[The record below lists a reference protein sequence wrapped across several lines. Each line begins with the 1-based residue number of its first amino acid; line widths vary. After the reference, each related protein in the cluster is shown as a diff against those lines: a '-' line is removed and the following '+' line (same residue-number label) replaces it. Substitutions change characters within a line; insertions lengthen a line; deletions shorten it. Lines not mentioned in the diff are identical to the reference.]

1 MINRILIR
9 IKVVQLLYSYLLTQT
24 DFRIEQEPD
33 GASNDKKFAYAAY
46 LNLMLLILEICG
58 LSTRPQAGKGSV
70 TADRK
75 LANGKLAKALAAD
88 PTVRRII
95 LRNSTDIDALRP
107 VAQHLHDTIV
117 ASAVYR
123 EYHRKRKAELAE
135 EVNMWIAVVETI
147 FAKDPVLDKAMRAL
161 DGYSN
166 VGYRRAVMQLA
177 NTLRSFYGASASYVQ
192 AYNALKESLDK
203 AYELYLSIF
212 VLITELTREQEA
224 RLETAMTKHLATSEE
239 RNPNRRFVDN
249 RLAARLA
256 ESPALQ
262 ALLKEHPV
270 SWDTDFSLINR
281 LLSEITSSQ
290 IYRDYMDAPES
301 SFEADCEF
309 WRDILRSVI
318 FPGDALSEALE
329 DKSIFWNDD
338 LQTMGT
344 FVLKT
349 IRNAEQA
356 EGEDISFFPQYKDE
370 EDAKFGAELFTDAV
384 DHREDYRAL
393 VEKFIN
399 TGNWDPDRLAFMDI
413 VILTVAIAELKNYP
427 NIPVVVTMNEY
438 IEIANNYSTANSG
451 QFINGVLSSI
461 ARDLRESGEIA
472 K

>member
-1 MINRILIR
+1 
-9 IKVVQLLYSYLLTQT
+9 
-24 DFRIEQEPD
+24 
-33 GASNDKKFAYAAY
+33 
-46 LNLMLLILEICG
+46 
-58 LSTRPQAGKGSV
+58 
-70 TADRK
+70 
-75 LANGKLAKALAAD
+75 
-88 PTVRRII
+88 
-95 LRNSTDIDALRP
+95 
-107 VAQHLHDTIV
+107 
-117 ASAVYR
+117 
-123 EYHRKRKAELAE
+123 
-135 EVNMWIAVVETI
+135 
-147 FAKDPVLDKAMRAL
+147 
-161 DGYSN
+161 
-166 VGYRRAVMQLA
+166 
-177 NTLRSFYGASASYVQ
+177 
-192 AYNALKESLDK
+192 
-203 AYELYLSIF
+203 
-212 VLITELTREQEA
+212 
-224 RLETAMTKHLATSEE
+224 
-239 RNPNRRFVDN
+239 
-249 RLAARLA
+249 
-256 ESPALQ
+256 
-262 ALLKEHPV
+262 
-270 SWDTDFSLINR
+270 
-281 LLSEITSSQ
+281 
-290 IYRDYMDAPES
+290 MDAPES

-318 FPGDALSEALE
+318 LPGDALSEALE

-438 IEIANNYSTANSG
+438 IEIANNYSTAKSG

>member
-9 IKVVQLLYSYLLTQT
+9 IKVVQLLYSNLLTQT
-24 DFRIEQEPD
+24 DFHIEQEPD
-33 GASNDKKFAYAAY
+33 SASNDKQFAYAAY

-70 TADRK
+70 VADRK

-88 PTVRRII
+88 PTVRHII
-95 LRNSTDIDALRP
+95 LRNSTDIDTLRP
-107 VAQHLHDTIV
+107 LAQHLHDVIV
-117 ASAVYR
+117 SSAVYR
-123 EYHRKRKAELAE
+123 EYHRKRKADLAE

-147 FAKDPVLDKAMRAL
+147 FAKDPMLDKAMRSL
-161 DGYSN
+161 NGYSN

-177 NTLRSFYGASASYVQ
+177 NTLRSFYDTSASYVQ
-192 AYNALKESLDK
+192 ALDSLSHSLDK

-212 VLITELTREQEA
+212 ALILELTREQES
-224 RLETAMTKHLATSEE
+224 RLETAMAKHLATSEE

-249 RLAARLA
+249 ALAARLA
-256 ESPALQ
+256 ESTALQ
-262 ALLKEHPV
+262 QLLKDHPV
-270 SWDTDFSLINR
+270 SWDTDFSLISQ
-281 LLSEITSSQ
+281 LLSEITASQ
-290 IYRDYMDAPES
+290 IYRDYMDAPETS
-301 SFEADCEF
+301 YEADCEF
-309 WRDILRSVI
+309 WRNILRTVV

-356 EGEDISFFPQYKDE
+356 PDADIDFFPQYKDR
-370 EDAKFGAELFTDAV
+370 EDAAFGAELFTDAV
-384 DHREDYRAL
+384 DHRDEYRTL
-393 VEKFIN
+393 IEKFID

-438 IEIANNYSTANSG
+438 IEIANNYSTAKSG

-461 ARDLRESGEIA
+461 AQELRRNGEIA